1 MQELESSQHPKSN
14 GAKNGTT
21 TKPPPKKETPV
32 KKETP
37 SKRKVVEVDSED
49 DDDFIPAPKIA
60 QSSISTP
67 KKPAPAKPPPIKKEP
82 VKPPTKAPAT
92 AAPKA
97 AKTSKKPDEAEDAAR
112 KAILDS
118 IETVGLPDT
127 EPPTDGKF
135 NFRAVAARPGP
146 QALGSKEVPVGEED
160 CLTVRPRSM
169 SIHLYSRD

>member
-1 MQELESSQHPKSN
+1 
-14 GAKNGTT
+14 
-21 TKPPPKKETPV
+21 V

-49 DDDFIPAPKIA
+49 DDDFIRAPKIA
-60 QSSISTP
+60 QSSRLTP

-82 VKPPTKAPAT
+82 VKTPTKAPAK

-97 AKTSKKPDEAEDAAR
+97 AKTSKKPDEEVEDAAR

-169 SIHLYSRD
+169 SIHLYSRA